1 VCEPEC
7 PAEAIVPDSDDAAS
21 EWAALNAEYANKWPN
36 ITAKGESPADAEA
49 FERETGKFEK
59 YFSEKP
65 GRGS

>member
-1 VCEPEC
+1 MTRI
-7 PAEAIVPDSDDAAS
+7 AIVTGGTRGIGAAIAQRLHARGDAV
-21 EWAALNAEYANKWPN
+21 AATYHGNVAA
-36 ITAKGESPADAEA
+36 AEA